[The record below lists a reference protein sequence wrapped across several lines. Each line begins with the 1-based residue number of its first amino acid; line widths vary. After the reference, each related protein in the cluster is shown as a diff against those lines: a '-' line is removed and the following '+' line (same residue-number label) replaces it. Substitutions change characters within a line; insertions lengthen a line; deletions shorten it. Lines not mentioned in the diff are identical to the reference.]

1 LSNLIFIVPAVIAL
15 SGVLLWLLLPQLN
28 ISATPA
34 SSFHPE
40 RNEGLP
46 TPKHYKY
53 FRQVRQALSSE
64 DCDYLNKFAPPPVA
78 KKALQERRA
87 VARAFL
93 KGLYEDFSCLTHLG
107 RIIAALSPEVSR
119 QQETERLLL
128 TLKFQ
133 ILYGLILLRLSM
145 GNMPIQ
151 QLEHLTGLVGSLAA
165 RMDEAMAKMSAL
177 SASQQINGRLG
188 A

>member
-1 LSNLIFIVPAVIAL
+1 MSNLIFIVPAVIAL

-93 KGLYEDFSCLTHLG
+93 KGLYEEFLMSHPFG
-107 RIIAALSPEVSR
+107 AHYRRAIAGSEPTA
-119 QQETERLLL
+119 
-128 TLKFQ
+128 
-133 ILYGLILLRLSM
+133 
-145 GNMPIQ
+145 GNRTAPAHFKIPNF
-151 QLEHLTGLVGSLAA
+151 VWPYFAA
-165 RMDEAMAKMSAL
+165 SFHGQHAHPAIRTSDGFGGQPGCAH
-177 SASQQINGRLG
+177 G
-188 A
+188 